1 MPQDNDHTKNSPVT
15 YRRISRGRYHAVI
28 DGVTVAQIERTG
40 DENGWKSTWWWEPL
54 QKGVTGLQTASTL
67 NRVKE
72 LGEAW
77 LRRLDAE
84 TDPT

>member
-1 MPQDNDHTKNSPVT
+1 MPQHKDHAKDSPVT
-15 YRRISRGRYHAVI
+15 YRRIGRGRYHAVM
-28 DGVTVAQIERTG
+28 DGITVAQIERTG
-40 DENGWKSTWWWEPL
+40 DEDRWKSTWWWEPL

-84 TDPT
+84 TD